1 MDLRKLSKE
10 QLKALKERTVSY
22 FAGGL
27 SVKEVL
33 DLVDLDTPQLVT
45 LRRRDQMFGHHI
57 IMAIHR
63 AEQERNNVSKSSTA

>member
-27 SVKEVL
+27 SVKQVL
-33 DLVDLDTPQLVT
+33 DRVDLATPQLT
-45 LRRRDQMFGHHI
+45 SLRRRDQMFDHHI
-57 IMAIHR
+57 ITAIDK
-63 AEQERNNVSKSSTA
+63 AEQAGNNVSKPKTA